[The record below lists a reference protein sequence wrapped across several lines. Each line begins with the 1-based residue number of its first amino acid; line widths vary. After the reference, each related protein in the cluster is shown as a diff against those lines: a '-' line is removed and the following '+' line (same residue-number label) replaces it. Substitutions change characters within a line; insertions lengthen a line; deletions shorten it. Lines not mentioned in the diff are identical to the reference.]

1 MKLTDLPLRQRRLL
15 ERLQNQTGYMTGSA
29 LADYLNVS
37 VRTVRSDLTFINDR
51 LREEGVQVEAR
62 PRYGYRLDEKCR
74 SFLNSQSRG
83 GNSWL
88 TREERLRHIVVLLC
102 MQDEPLDLYDL
113 SDSMYISQTTL
124 ENDLTALRRTY
135 LEEPGSL
142 ALLRVRNTIC
152 FAQDERGR
160 RALLC
165 RLYSGN
171 WNYNGRGNRYFDDRF
186 LRDSAGRRDPACHG
200 SLSERG
206 APAVED
212 VNMVV
217 LNLMIAIAAERIR
230 AGHVLPPAEAPCPD
244 PASVQAGNA
253 ILDRLE
259 PVPRL
264 RFFRRGAG
272 RDLPA
277 YRLQPHAGQQQA
289 ALRYAAGVFRR
300 RHAAAGG
307 GLSAQDQGSLPH
319 RPSALRGFPDHL
331 LQFIRSLSL
340 PESNFNRVEVSD
352 SQLQTHLRIELEM
365 AFMFQEFAVSAF
377 GRYLKAEELVYLAFC
392 LSGAI
397 RLYFREMPPLRTVI
411 LCQYNLT
418 AAWFL
423 KERVLHDYGGHIRM
437 LALLPM
443 YRKDSYD
450 FSDTDLILT
459 TANKAIGGEYG
470 KKSLTISPLFTA
482 RRRGQDRR
490 VHHAVSSAD
499 TAACA
504 GGALRRLFG
513 EATWYEHVESESYDE
528 VLEKLIQEQIL
539 NGNVTAEYRREVR
552 SREALMPFASG
563 GPIVL
568 VHGFSPARQTHLSV
582 AIMEHR
588 LRKNGSRIRTVLLLT
603 LRPQD
608 CGILFR
614 LFRLLGGSRF
624 SPEDTRHMKTG
635 QEFTDSL
642 LPYFDGD

>member
-186 LRDSAGRRDPACHG
+186 LRDSAVAAILPVTGACLNEAH
-200 SLSERG
+200 LQ
-206 APAVED
+206 VED

-259 PVPRL
+259 PVLGCAFSAAERDEICRHIACSRMLDSNRL
-264 RFFRRGAG
+264 HFDTLPEFFDAG
-272 RDLPA
+272 TLQLEEA
-277 YRLQPHAGQQQA
+277 YLHRI
-289 ALRYAAGVFRR
+289 REVFRID
-300 RHAAAGG
+300 
-307 GLSAQDQGSLPH
+307 LLPYEDF
-319 RPSALRGFPDHL
+319 RITL

-470 KKSLTISPLFTA
+470 KKSLTISPLFTEEDGA
-482 RRRGQDRR
+482 RIGEYIMQY
-490 VHHAVSSAD
+490 HLQTLLPAPA
-499 TAACA
+499 
-504 GGALRRLFG
+504 GALRRLFG

-588 LRKNGSRIRTVLLLT
+588 LRKKRIPDPHGAAADSAAAGLRHSVQAVPPARREPVLT
-603 LRPQD
+603 GGYPPHEDRS
-608 CGILFR
+608 GIHRQPAALF
-614 LFRLLGGSRF
+614 
-624 SPEDTRHMKTG
+624 
-635 QEFTDSL
+635 
-642 LPYFDGD
+642 